1 MDGDRVAALLV
12 ELAANGVVNFKD
24 ANILDRKWDLRL
36 KWLAQ
41 SYMAA
46 KSADVVKLAIMR
58 YTGALGYGSA
68 EMFNES
74 WENMGKLI
82 DSYSSA
88 TMPWQENKK

>member
-1 MDGDRVAALLV
+1 MALLV
-12 ELAANGVVNFKD
+12 ELAASGVVDFKD
-24 ANILDRKWDLRL
+24 ANVLDRKWDLRL

-41 SYMAA
+41 SYMTA
-46 KSADVVKLAIMR
+46 KSAEVVKLAIMR

-82 DSYSSA
+82 DSYSA
-88 TMPWQENKK
+88 AIMPWQENKK